1 MLGLWLSKAEAVP
14 VTLGTVVSGVPGQR
28 IATTASSSC
37 LGSNDYLLRDVVVHM
52 LVRFV
57 SGPIVGLKP
66 F

>member
-1 MLGLWLSKAEAVP
+1 M
-14 VTLGTVVSGVPGQR
+14 PGQR
-28 IATTASSSC
+28 IASTASSSC